1 MNGTWSI
8 PQAKAYKLILEA
20 SSVGSEW
27 KENLWKRLQA
37 RRNDFSFHEEIQD
50 ELNKFNKF
58 GENSRDIALFGI
70 ER

>member
-8 PQAKAYKLILEA
+8 PPAKAYKLILEA

-37 RRNDFSFHEEIQD
+37 RRNDFSFHEEI
-50 ELNKFNKF
+50 
-58 GENSRDIALFGI
+58 
-70 ER
+70 